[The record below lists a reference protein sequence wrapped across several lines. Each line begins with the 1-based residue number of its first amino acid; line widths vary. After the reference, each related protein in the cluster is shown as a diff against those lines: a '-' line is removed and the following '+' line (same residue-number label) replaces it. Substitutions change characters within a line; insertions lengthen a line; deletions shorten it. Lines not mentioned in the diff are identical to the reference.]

1 MYTFST
7 REEADI
13 GKIKFGYKF
22 DFAGNSTLKKCAHTS
37 GFGVTTL
44 PGKYC
49 KKKCAVEVIKV

>member
-37 GFGVTTL
+37 RFGVTSL
-44 PGKYC
+44 AGKCC
-49 KKKCAVEVIKV
+49 KKKCAV